1 SGDYTRRIQGVA
13 PGLIAKES
21 PDAINGSQLYW
32 AYEAIADQRWY
43 VSVTSTDGTTLIVN
57 RQTIGSYDKSPNAGN
72 VNFVAGEGI
81 IITAESGDKGGSK
94 ALRLTF
100 ASTGG
105 GGVNFDFSGDFGSP
119 VVPSKDTA
127 AYLTGELGS
136 GVASSDLIGGNIG
149 IVSSSDDQGNAV
161 LAVKLNKKLNLSG
174 DGSIQFGG
182 SGLKIT
188 SADLTVGD
196 TTINGFGLVISEGP
210 SVTTAGIS
218 AGGKKITNVEAGTLS
233 SDSMEAVNG
242 SQLWA
247 TNQSVDQNTKNI
259 TAVSGEAARHTTV
272 VKGDGNISID
282 EITTE
287 TGKVYALSLSSDI
300 SVTNSITVGNDTGSL
315 KITSVDLKV
324 GSTTINGYGLVISG
338 GPSVTTTGISAGG
351 LRITNIAPGTANTDA
366 AAFGQ
371 IVGSVDISKQLSG
384 STLTTTVTLTTNSG
398 DPITSSDSINL
409 AQGAIAPGSAGL
421 VSGDA
426 IYKAISGAAG
436 SSGWTLSAGDSS
448 EYIASGD
455 IVRFASSNDHLAVS
469 LSTDADAKTST
480 VLFGV
485 KTNGTIGGAND
496 AGIVTGETV
505 SAEVRPSRDGT
516 YVMTAQTTG
525 DNLLSLD
532 SQVKANYDTIVS
544 LNASGWS
551 LAVDGG
557 SGVRVTSSDTVTL
570 ISGANMKLTQ
580 IGTSVSF
587 DVLTNGAISAGNA
600 GIVTGGT
607 VFTEVRPASDGRY
620 VRTAQTAGENLL
632 SLDAA
637 IGYVEEDGLYIRSSA
652 VNSVADNLI
661 ALDRQLDV
669 TAASTDAHTK
679 LIDAHGKSID
689 EVTETAN
696 KGWNLGVADGEL
708 SKVAPGGN
716 VRMAVSQ
723 DEKTDLLKLS
733 ESSVDDVRTITFSV
747 ADNPTFAGTVAALG
761 GFDARGAKI
770 VNVAEG
776 TADTDAVNV
785 KQLND
790 AVGKSGKLAVL
801 YDSEEKT
808 TVTLNPGGK
817 SAKITNLANGQ
828 VAKDSTDAVNGSQ
841 LFGIG
846 KSIFGDTAFVNDDG
860 SIKEYSITYEDGNTY
875 SSVTDA
881 LYATDK
887 TVSRMKEH
895 FTTKKL
901 TVNGDSEFTG
911 NVTVGGTFTANGPA
925 VFNDTVT
932 MNRGLSVSGGVLNMN
947 GNKITNLAPGTDEGD
962 AATYGQLQSVASRAD
977 AMYSNLDSSIRRTG
991 SRAAALAGLHPLP
1004 YDPDAPTTFTAAV
1017 GNYRGD
1023 TTAAIGLTH
1032 HFSRDAMLSVAGT
1045 IGEEPMLN
1053 AGLSLRLGRSDE
1065 KVIEARKRKR
1075 RETAEKNRLIGLVET
1090 QGKELEAL
1098 KKRLHALEQRGTK

>member
-1 SGDYTRRIQGVA
+1 VGNNNTITNNDVFVLGNNVTTTVGNSVYLGSGSEASADQGNKTAGMQSYSTYTPWGSDVTFAGATPVGVVTVGSADAPRRIQNVA
-13 PGLIAKES
+13 AGLISKDS
-21 PDAINGSQLYW
+21 TDAINGSQLYYAVSQTSRDTIITVTGAGSVTSDDPAQHGNVRTW
-32 AYEAIADQRWY
+32 TVTISDDGVIAPAGAEKSANLVTGQTVYDY
-43 VSVTSTDGTTLIVN
+43 VSVDSHTEYHYVSSDKTTGQNLIALDDAVYEAAA
-57 RQTIGSYDKSPNAGN
+57 SA
-72 VNFVAGEGI
+72 
-81 IITAESGDKGGSK
+81 DKGWYVRVNAEEVSGSVKPGGALTMK
-94 ALRLTF
+94 AVE
-100 ASTGG
+100 GK
-105 GGVNFDFSGDFGSP
+105 N
-119 VVPSKDTA
+119 
-127 AYLTGELGS
+127 
-136 GVASSDLIGGNIG
+136 
-149 IVSSSDDQGNAV
+149 
-161 LAVKLNKKLNLSG
+161 
-174 DGSIQFGG
+174 
-182 SGLKIT
+182 
-188 SADLTVGD
+188 
-196 TTINGFGLVISEGP
+196 LVISRDG
-210 SVTTAGIS
+210 TN
-218 AGGKKITNVEAGTLS
+218 ITFAV
-233 SDSMEAVNG
+233 SDSPVFSGMVTASGFDAGNSKIVNVASGEISLNSAEAVNG
-242 SQLWA
+242 SQMYALGNSIKNSFGGSTSYDA
-247 TNQSVDQNTKNI
+247 ETNTIKVGIRLGDKDYTTISEAFQHVGQGWYLKI
-259 TAVSGEAARHTTV
+259 SGETTSASV
-272 VKGDGNISID
+272 APG
-282 EITTE
+282 E
-287 TGKVYALSLSSDI
+287 
-300 SVTNSITVGNDTGSL
+300 SVTL
-315 KITSVDLKV
+315 K
-324 GSTTINGYGLVISG
+324 
-338 GPSVTTTGISAGG
+338 AGENM
-351 LRITNIAPGTANTDA
+351 T
-366 AAFGQ
+366 
-371 IVGSVDISKQLSG
+371 LSREG
-384 STLTTTVTLTTNSG
+384 TTVTLTATGGGGGSYTAG
-398 DPITSSDSINL
+398 DYISIDEGSRISVIT
-409 AQGAIAPGSAGL
+409 AGIAAGSEGAGL

-426 IYKAISGAAG
+426 VYQ
-436 SSGWTLSAGDSS
+436 
-448 EYIASGD
+448 Y
-455 IVRFASSNDHLAVS
+455 V
-469 LSTDADAKTST
+469 T
-480 VLFGV
+480 VEDGKYV
-485 KTNGTIGGAND
+485 K
-496 AGIVTGETV
+496 
-505 SAEVRPSRDGT
+505 
-516 YVMTAQTTG
+516 
-525 DNLLSLD
+525 
-532 SQVKANYDTIVS
+532 
-544 LNASGWS
+544 NAS
-551 LAVDGG
+551 
-557 SGVRVTSSDTVTL
+557 TT
-570 ISGANMKLTQ
+570 
-580 IGTSVSF
+580 
-587 DVLTNGAISAGNA
+587 
-600 GIVTGGT
+600 
-607 VFTEVRPASDGRY
+607 
-620 VRTAQTAGENLL
+620 GENLSVL
-632 SLDAA
+632 DNAVAANAQAIEQHTTSLDE
-637 IGYVEEDGLYIRSSA
+637 IGA
-652 VNSVADNLI
+652 
-661 ALDRQLDV
+661 
-669 TAASTDAHTK
+669 TAA
-679 LIDAHGKSID
+679 
-689 EVTETAN
+689 

-708 SKVAPGGN
+708 TKVAPGGN

-723 DEKTDLLKLS
+723 DENTKLLELT
-733 ESSVDDVRTITFSV
+733 ESNVDDVRTITFAV
-747 ADNPTFAGTVAALG
+747 EDNPTFAGTVAALG

-790 AVGKSGKLAVL
+790 AIGKSGKLAVL